1 MKLRFALASIL
12 LVALAACGSSY
23 SAPTTPSTGG
33 TNGGNNGGTNTPGTP
48 VSIVSGASLK
58 TTTAFAPTPVVISAG
73 GTVTW
78 TNNDNTSHT
87 SSGDDGSWN
96 SGSIAPGAQFSRTFP
111 SAGSFPYHCAIH
123 PGMVGTVTVQ

>member
-1 MKLRFALASIL
+1 MNLRFALASIL

-33 TNGGNNGGTNTPGTP
+33 NNGGNNGGTNNQGTP

-58 TTTAFAPTPVVISAG
+58 TNTAFAPSPVVISAG

-96 SGSIAPGAQFSRTFP
+96 SGNIAPGAQFSRTFA
-111 SAGSFPYHCAIH
+111 SAGSYTYHCAIH